1 MSVVYWYYQEPWNRR
16 GPKPPFKFFEGAEH
30 PPAVLG
36 SLTSGPCA
44 NFYNIPS
51 GGKKTLSKQVHDPR
65 ARRKNK
71 TDEFED
77 YDD

>member
-1 MSVVYWYYQEPWNRR
+1 MSVVYWYCQEPWNRR

-30 PPAVLG
+30 PPC
-36 SLTSGPCA
+36 SSRGPCA
-44 NFYNIPS
+44 YFYNIPS

-77 YDD
+77 HDD